1 MQQFDFPIFK
11 TKIDG
16 SDQKFMLED
25 PVERR
30 KYFDLKA
37 GPEIEKIRDY
47 LQKGNTFVG
56 FLLGP
61 KNSGKGT
68 YTKLFMEAVGGDRVA
83 HISVGDIV
91 RSAQKAGRDESQK
104 KELVKFLQTR
114 YRGFMKVEEI
124 IASVVDWNIS
134 TLLETEGILALV
146 EWEVSRLG
154 RKAIFIDGFPRN
166 IDQISL
172 SLYFRA
178 LMGYRDDPDFF
189 VYINVPESVIDE
201 RIKYRVI
208 CPHCQ
213 SPRNLKLLRTK
224 EVGFDQE
231 KKEFYLICD
240 SPNCQ
245 GFGTARMVGK
255 AGDSL
260 GIEAMR
266 DRIEMDKKVIKRL
279 LDIQGV
285 PKVYLRN
292 SIPVTKAK
300 DFVDDYEIT
309 PGYRYELEGD
319 KVKVIEDPWTIK
331 DDAGE
336 DSYSL
341 LPAAVAVGLIKQTAQ
356 VLGL

>member
-201 RIKYRVI
+201 KI
-208 CPHCQ
+208 
-213 SPRNLKLLRTK
+213 
-224 EVGFDQE
+224 
-231 KKEFYLICD
+231 EFYLICD

-292 SIPVTKAK
+292 SIPV
-300 DFVDDYEIT
+300 I
-309 PGYRYELEGD
+309 
-319 KVKVIEDPWTIK
+319 
-331 DDAGE
+331 
-336 DSYSL
+336 
-341 LPAAVAVGLIKQTAQ
+341 
-356 VLGL
+356 